1 MKGRNSQKIQIVRES
16 FVSAYWL
23 AWRTYLFYAV
33 AKEMPERSWPKL
45 VIGARPEWSKIVR
58 KFKQNPKM
66 GVGHETFD

>member
-45 VIGARPEWSKIVR
+45 VIGLGLNGR
-58 KFKQNPKM
+58 K
-66 GVGHETFD
+66 